1 MRRLDAGLALVLTLV
16 VAPWQPGASAQQ
28 NPQQDAQ
35 QRLQGVRSELRSVAA
50 ERRRLEGQRGEASRR
65 LRAADEIVGV
75 TQKTL
80 ERTRNDLAQADHR
93 LAELQAERARQ
104 SGDLE
109 SRRAELLRL
118 LRAAQAGAE
127 AAPLKALLAQDRV
140 QDAERALVLQGYLQR
155 AQVARIRVLA
165 EDIARIQSLEAQI
178 AGQRTALEQARQAQ
192 ATQVEL
198 AQAARKDRA
207 EVLTGID
214 RQYRDRATRERALG
228 RDAKA
233 LQALLSQLRAAA
245 ARAAREQARLQAQAQ
260 ARAREQARQQAEG
273 GSTATRAP
281 PPPPVQV
288 ATAPAPRVGGLSWP
302 VSGNLL
308 AGFGARM
315 PDGRRSDGVLIA
327 AAAGTRVQAVAD
339 GTVVFADWMTGYG
352 MILIIDHGNGYM
364 SLYAHND
371 GLLREAGDVVRKGD
385 AVATVGSSGGQT
397 VPALYFELRQAG
409 KPVNP
414 TVWLSRQ

>member
-1 MRRLDAGLALVLTLV
+1 MRRLGARLALTLTLAAAGWGAV
-16 VAPWQPGASAQQ
+16 ASAQQ
-28 NPQQDAQ
+28 GRQQEDAQ
-35 QRLQGVRSELRSVAA
+35 RRLQGVRSELRAVAA
-50 ERRRLEGQRGEASRR
+50 ERRRLENQRGDASRQ
-65 LRAADEIVGV
+65 LRAADETVGA
-75 TQKTL
+75 TQTAL
-80 ERTRNDLAQADHR
+80 ERTRNDLAQSGRR

-104 SGDLE
+104 SGDLA
-109 SRRAELLRL
+109 SRRTELLRL

-127 AAPLKALLAQDRV
+127 TAPLKALLAQDRV
-140 QDAERALVLQGYLQR
+140 QDAERALLLQGYLQR

-165 EDIARIQSLEAQI
+165 ADIAHLQSLEAQI

-192 ATQVEL
+192 VAQVAQ

-207 EVLTGID
+207 EILAGID
-214 RQYRDRATRERALG
+214 HQYRDRTSRERALG
-228 RDAKA
+228 QDAKA
-233 LQALLSQLRAAA
+233 LQNLLAQLRAAA
-245 ARAAREQARLQAQAQ
+245 ARAAREQARQQAQ
-260 ARAREQARQQAEG
+260 ARAREQARQHAEAG
-273 GSTATRAP
+273 DGNTRAP
-281 PPPPVQV
+281 LPRVQV

-308 AGFGARM
+308 AGFGGRM

-371 GLLREAGDVVRKGD
+371 GLLREAGDVVHKGD
-385 AVATVGSSGGQT
+385 PVATVGSSGGQT
-397 VPALYFELRQAG
+397 MPALYFELRRAG

-414 TVWLSRQ
+414 AVWLSRQ